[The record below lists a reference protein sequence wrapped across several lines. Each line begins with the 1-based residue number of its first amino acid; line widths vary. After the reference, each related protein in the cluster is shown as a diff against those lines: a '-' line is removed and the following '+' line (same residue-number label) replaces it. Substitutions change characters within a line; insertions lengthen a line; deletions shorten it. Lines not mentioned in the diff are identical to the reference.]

1 MELIYLLTILVVIYE
16 ILLLHFNKITENNDR
31 CIVLLALFGQI
42 CIYLFLKTNHKIFMK
57 ISHYLFWT
65 VIIYITVFS
74 NNKYLLL
81 LTSILFGYTLFTR
94 NYFNK
99 CLFNSKYNEDSNNEG
114 TNIFWDIIGGCLLL
128 LSLVKIAKK

>member
-16 ILLLHFNKITENNDR
+16 ILLLHFNKITEHNDR
-31 CIVLLALFGQI
+31 CIILLALFGQI

-99 CLFNSKYNEDSNNEG
+99 CLFYSKYNEDSNNEG
-114 TNIFWDIIGGCLLL
+114 TNIWDIIGGCLLL
-128 LSLVKIAKK
+128 LSLVKLVKK